1 MRLAKSFALGFCA
14 ALLLGAVPRHVLTA
28 DYWGGY
34 SGTHNLPA
42 ERTAPWLWLAE
53 TDPQDSD
60 LLSSLGIKTMLY
72 TNPNREMPGDPMWSD
87 DDSEFAHTCAGD
99 RARGEAQYKNIFLTN
114 PSSPTALHAWR
125 ASVAS
130 HLENAHFDFIFADEA
145 DGAAYA
151 QDQPC
156 GYTLTSWLRA
166 EGNLFA
172 GLHLPII
179 YNALSDFAGHD
190 VAPEIALN
198 ARAAGGVMEECYAQ
212 LSADH
217 RVGGWRWFATELTEL
232 RMAAA
237 HKYFICYGRDLT
249 PADQAFE
256 SRMYTYASFLLSYDP
271 NSTILWEYYKTPSG
285 GHVMPESQLV
295 ALDPAKPVTR
305 VAQLRESGGAYVRRY
320 RRCYIDAKL
329 QGPCVA
335 AVNPDDVPRSVNLR
349 GYGRVLRLH
358 GVGIFDG
365 GSVTLDRTT
374 PPNVIEPL
382 GAVIAFK

>member
-151 QDQPC
+151 QDQPVC
-156 GYTLTSWLRA
+156 
-166 EGNLFA
+166 
-172 GLHLPII
+172 
-179 YNALSDFAGHD
+179 
-190 VAPEIALN
+190 
-198 ARAAGGVMEECYAQ
+198 RAATGHHLQCGQRFCRTRTCLGGRAQ
-212 LSADH
+212 SK
-217 RVGGWRWFATELTEL
+217 GF
-232 RMAAA
+232 
-237 HKYFICYGRDLT
+237 
-249 PADQAFE
+249 
-256 SRMYTYASFLLSYDP
+256 
-271 NSTILWEYYKTPSG
+271 
-285 GHVMPESQLV
+285 
-295 ALDPAKPVTR
+295 
-305 VAQLRESGGAYVRRY
+305 RR
-320 RRCYIDAKL
+320 RH
-329 QGPCVA
+329 
-335 AVNPDDVPRSVNLR
+335 
-349 GYGRVLRLH
+349 GRVL
-358 GVGIFDG
+358 
-365 GSVTLDRTT
+365 
-374 PPNVIEPL
+374 
-382 GAVIAFK
+382 